1 MTIRQYL
8 PAGTSTSRSGDAVV
22 AALILLSGG
31 LLTGSGMILA
41 AHLRTAAV
49 RRQAVGFDASL
60 GVTATTAGLIVV
72 VWWILSFLLAFSSAL
87 LERGGRARAA
97 AATGKF
103 SPAFM
108 RRLALAA
115 IGLQLVT
122 APLAR
127 AATVPDVAGPG
138 TPLPAA
144 VAAVAAGWAPLGNTA
159 TVGPRNPSPPRPDPR
174 WLPSPVPAPP
184 GALVQPQLRPEHPDA
199 GGRQMTVRA
208 GDSLWSLCAAELGPL
223 ASDVDIA
230 TAWPELYRTNRSVI
244 GPDPGLLRPGQVLVI
259 PPSLSSSSPSD
270 EGTP

>member
-1 MTIRQYL
+1 MTIRQH
-8 PAGTSTSRSGDAVV
+8 PAAGISSTRSGDAVV

-31 LLTGSGMILA
+31 VLTGSGMIQA

-49 RRQAVGFDASL
+49 RRQAVGFDTSL

-72 VWWILSFLLAFSSAL
+72 VWWVLSFLLAFCSAL

-127 AATVPDVAGPG
+127 AATVPDVGG
-138 TPLPAA
+138 TGTSLPAA
-144 VAAVAAGWAPLGNTA
+144 VSPAWAPQGVTA
-159 TVGPRNPSPPRPDPR
+159 TVAPRASLPPRPDPR

-199 GGRQMTVRA
+199 GGRQVTVRS

-230 TAWPELYRTNRSVI
+230 IAWPELYRTNRSVI

-259 PPSLSSSSPSD
+259 PPALSSSSPFD
-270 EGTP
+270 EGTQ

>member
-1 MTIRQYL
+1 MTIRQHV
-8 PAGTSTSRSGDAVV
+8 PAGTSTGRSGDAVV
-22 AALILLSGG
+22 AALILLLGG

-49 RRQAVGFDASL
+49 RRQAVGFDTSL
-60 GVTATTAGLIVV
+60 GLTATTVGLIVV
-72 VWWILSFLLAFSSAL
+72 VWWVLSFLLALCSAL

-127 AATVPDVAGPG
+127 AATDPDVAGPG

-144 VAAVAAGWAPLGNTA
+144 VAAAWAPQGNTA
-159 TVGPRNPSPPRPDPR
+159 TVVPSPPRPDPR

-184 GALVQPQLRPEHPDA
+184 GPLVQPRLRPDQPDA
-199 GGRQMTVRA
+199 GGRQVTVRA

-230 TAWPELYRTNRSVI
+230 TAWPELYRINRSVI
-244 GPDPGLLRPGQVLVI
+244 GPDPGLLRPGQVLIV
-259 PPSLSSSSPSD
+259 PPALSSTSLPA

>member
-1 MTIRQYL
+1 MTIRQHL
-8 PAGTSTSRSGDAVV
+8 PAATSTGRFGDAVV
-22 AALILLSGG
+22 AALILLLGG

-41 AHLRTAAV
+41 THLRTAAV
-49 RRQAVGFDASL
+49 RRQSVGFDTSL

-72 VWWILSFLLAFSSAL
+72 VWWVLSFLLAFSSAL
-87 LERGGRARAA
+87 LERGGRSRAA

-127 AATVPDVAGPG
+127 AATVPDVGG
-138 TPLPAA
+138 TGTSMPSA
-144 VAAVAAGWAPLGNTA
+144 VAAAWAPAGNTA
-159 TVGPRNPSPPRPDPR
+159 TVGPRAPSPPRPDPR

-184 GALVQPQLRPEHPDA
+184 GALVQPQLRPELPED
-199 GGRQMTVRA
+199 GGRQVTVRPS
-208 GDSLWSLCAAELGPL
+208 DSLWSLCAEELGPL

-230 TAWPELYRTNRSVI
+230 TAWPELYRINRSVI

-259 PPSLSSSSPSD
+259 PPSLSSSSPSA

>member
-1 MTIRQYL
+1 MTIRQHL
-8 PAGTSTSRSGDAVV
+8 PAGTSTGRSGDVVV
-22 AALILLSGG
+22 AALILLLGG
-31 LLTGSGMILA
+31 LLTGSGVILA

-49 RRQAVGFDASL
+49 RRQAVGFDTSL

-72 VWWILSFLLAFSSAL
+72 VWWVLSFLLAFSSAL

-127 AATVPDVAGPG
+127 AATVPDGGG
-138 TPLPAA
+138 TGSSLPAA
-144 VAAVAAGWAPLGNTA
+144 VAAAWAPQGNAA
-159 TVGPRNPSPPRPDPR
+159 TVGPRAPSPPRPDPR

-184 GALVQPQLRPEHPDA
+184 GALVQPQLRPELPED
-199 GGRQMTVRA
+199 GRQVTVRA

-259 PPSLSSSSPSD
+259 PPSLSSSSPSA

>member
-1 MTIRQYL
+1 MTIRQH
-8 PAGTSTSRSGDAVV
+8 PTAGTSTSRSGDAVV

-49 RRQAVGFDASL
+49 RRQAVGFDTSL

-72 VWWILSFLLAFSSAL
+72 VWWALSFLLAFCSAL

-127 AATVPDVAGPG
+127 AATVPDVGGSG
-138 TPLPAA
+138 TSRE
-144 VAAVAAGWAPLGNTA
+144 APW
-159 TVGPRNPSPPRPDPR
+159 R
-174 WLPSPVPAPP
+174 PP
-184 GALVQPQLRPEHPDA
+184 GARLKPLQRWAHSPPATRGRTH
-199 GGRQMTVRA
+199 GG
-208 GDSLWSLCAAELGPL
+208 CP
-223 ASDVDIA
+223 
-230 TAWPELYRTNRSVI
+230 
-244 GPDPGLLRPGQVLVI
+244 
-259 PPSLSSSSPSD
+259 PPSRPRRAPCSSPNSD
-270 EGTP
+270 RSTRTPADGR